1 MTIINLLALLI
12 SITAV
17 FSWINH
23 RFLKL
28 PTTIG
33 VMVMGMAFSLS
44 LIGLEKLGF
53 DVAVRL
59 GDALEG
65 IDFST
70 LLMQGMLSVLL
81 FAGALHVN
89 LADLAKARWVIASL
103 ATVGVVI
110 STLVIGTL
118 AKFGF
123 ALLGLEL
130 PWLTAFVFGA
140 LISPTDPIAVLA
152 ILRRAGISKRL
163 EIKVVGESLF
173 NDGVG
178 VVVFLLLFG
187 VMTGKEEL
195 SVGGAL
201 TLFATEAIGGAIFGL
216 LLGWTANRMLS
227 AVDEYQ
233 VEVLL
238 TLAVAFGG
246 YAAAASM
253 HLSGPIAIVLAGL
266 MIGNHGRQQ
275 AMSEE
280 TRNHVDTFW
289 ELLDEILNAILFVLI
304 GVELLLISAEINY
317 LLAGL
322 MAIPIV
328 LIGRIVSVTP
338 PIQLLGLRG
347 DFPPRTLP
355 LMIWGGLRGG
365 ISVALALSLPS
376 GPERDL
382 ILTVTYCVVVFS
394 ILVQGLSVGKLVSKE
409 AVDER

>member
-1 MTIINLLALLI
+1 
-12 SITAV
+12 
-17 FSWINH
+17 
-23 RFLKL
+23 
-28 PTTIG
+28 
-33 VMVMGMAFSLS
+33 MAFSLG

-53 DVAVRL
+53 GMATQL

-65 IDFST
+65 IDFNT
-70 LLMQGMLSVLL
+70 VLMHGMLSVLL

-89 LADLAKARWVIASL
+89 LSDLAKARWVIASL
-103 ATVGVVI
+103 ATVGVVV
-110 STLVIGTL
+110 STLVIGVL

-123 ALLGLEL
+123 GLLGLEL

-152 ILRRAGISKRL
+152 ILRRAGISKEL

-187 VMTGKEEL
+187 VLTGKEEL
-195 SVGGAL
+195 TVGGAV

-216 LLGWTANRMLS
+216 ALGWIGNRMLN
-227 AVDEYQ
+227 AVDDYH

-246 YAAAASM
+246 YAAAASL
-253 HLSGPIAIVLAGL
+253 HLSAPIAIVLAGL
-266 MIGNHGRQQ
+266 MVGNHGRST
-275 AMSEE
+275 AMSDQ
-280 TRNHVDTFW
+280 TRDRVDTFW
-289 ELLDEILNAILFVLI
+289 ELLDEILNAVLFVLI
-304 GVELLLISAEINY
+304 GVELLLVSAELNY

-328 LIGRIVSVTP
+328 LLGRIASVVP
-338 PIQLLGLRG
+338 PIQLLGLRRN
-347 DFPPRTLP
+347 FPPKTLP

-382 ILTVTYCVVVFS
+382 LLTVTYCVVVFS
-394 ILVQGLSVGKLVSKE
+394 ILVQGLTVGRLVGSK
-409 AVDER
+409 DES